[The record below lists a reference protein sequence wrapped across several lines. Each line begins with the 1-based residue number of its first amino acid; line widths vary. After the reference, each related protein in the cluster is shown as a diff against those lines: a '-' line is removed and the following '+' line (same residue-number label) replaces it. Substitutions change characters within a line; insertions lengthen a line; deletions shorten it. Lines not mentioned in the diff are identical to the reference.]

1 MRVFSTMTNMDSRF
15 LAGCAAVRAAGRLA
29 RRHFENRG
37 ALTIESKGAQ
47 DHVSE
52 ADRAV
57 ERLIVAQLG
66 AAFPEDGFLG
76 EEGGG
81 AAHDQLWIIDPIDG
95 TTNFVHGLAAWCV
108 SLAYMRAGVLEIG
121 LIYDPMADAL
131 YAAQR
136 GNGATLNGAP
146 MRVSSCAAI
155 DQAMVGI
162 GFSYRRPVEPFAA
175 AAQRLLAAHCEFR
188 RFGSGALGMA
198 HVASG
203 RLEGYW
209 EQHINS
215 WDVAAGIL
223 LVREAGGWTNDF
235 FAGKGLLEG
244 NPILACAPALRAPL
258 ATLTGMG

>member
-1 MRVFSTMTNMDSRF
+1 MSEIDARF
-15 LAGCAAVRAAGRLA
+15 LAGCATVRAAGRLG
-29 RRHFENRG
+29 RRHFEDRG

-57 ERLIVAQLG
+57 ERLIIEQLG
-66 AAFPEDGFLG
+66 AAFPEDRFLG

-81 AAHDQLWIIDPIDG
+81 GAHERLWIIDPIDG

-108 SLAYMRAGVLEIG
+108 SLAYMRDGAVEIG
-121 LIYDPMADAL
+121 LIYDPMADEL

-136 GNGATLNGAP
+136 GNGATCNGVP
-146 MRVSSCAAI
+146 MRVSGCTAI

-162 GFSYRRPVEPFAA
+162 GFSYRRTVEPFVA
-175 AAQRLLAAHCEFR
+175 AAQRLLAVHCEFR

-235 FAGKGLLEG
+235 FAGDGLLSG
-244 NPILACAPALRAPL
+244 NPILACPPALRAPL
-258 ATLTGMG
+258 AELTGMG